1 MTIPHTIENTVYFA
15 VVGGSVLYPLVDGV
29 IFYTLADCLSD
40 ISTYYFKRTII
51 VSIYNYGFF
60 YLPFQFCEFFHLIYE
75 APLLGNY
82 TFSIAI
88 SSWWIYSFSVSLS
101 LLIFFFLVYF
111 VIYWYTYNHCFF
123 LISIKVVEPFLSFY
137 S

>member
-29 IFYTLADCLSD
+29 IFCTLADCLSD

-60 YLPFQFCEFFHLIYE
+60 YLPFQFCEFVHLIYE
-75 APLLGNY
+75 APLLGND
-82 TFSIAI
+82 TFIIAI
-88 SSWWIYSFSVSLS
+88 SS
-101 LLIFFFLVYF
+101 
-111 VIYWYTYNHCFF
+111 
-123 LISIKVVEPFLSFY
+123 
-137 S
+137 